1 MTLKATSVHP
11 ITAIHSPE
19 GSLPPSTLTRWCKFN
34 LVGGIG
40 IAVQFLALFLLKS
53 VMHLD
58 YLAATAIAV
67 EATIVHNFVWHER
80 FTWKDRTGLSRTQRL
95 ARLVRFNLS
104 NGAISVL
111 GNLALMRLLTGT
123 LHVNYLIANLAAVGI
138 LSLANFAVSHTF
150 VFGSP

>member
-1 MTLKATSVHP
+1 MPLQAHYTEYLSY
-11 ITAIHSPE
+11 SPE
-19 GSLPPSTLTRWCKFN
+19 PALWRRWLKFN
-34 LVGGIG
+34 FVGLLGVG
-40 IAVQFLALFLLKS
+40 VQLAALALLVKLA
-53 VMHLD
+53 HLN
-58 YLAATAIAV
+58 YLPATAIAV
-67 EATIVHNFVWHER
+67 ETAVLHNFVWHER